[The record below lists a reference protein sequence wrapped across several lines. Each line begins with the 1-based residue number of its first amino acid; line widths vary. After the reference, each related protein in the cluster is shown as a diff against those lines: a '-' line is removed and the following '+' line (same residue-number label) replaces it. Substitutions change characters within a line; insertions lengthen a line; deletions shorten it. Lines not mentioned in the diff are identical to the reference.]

1 MIRSTFR
8 NLHASTLLLLT
19 CAAIHLESS
28 AHAQVAVP
36 SIVNFDAGTGLFNYS
51 YSVTN
56 NGPAFDVAIL
66 NVPVAHNSN
75 LLSLLAPTGF
85 GISFDPGVD
94 IVSFFED
101 SDPGTTQTFSPGSTN
116 GLFRFSTTFAPGT
129 VTFDALDAGGNTYTG
144 TTQAPTT
151 AVPEPSAI
159 LLAGLGVLATSFR
172 RRSVSI
178 SQ

>member
-8 NLHASTLLLLT
+8 NLHASTLALLT
-19 CAAIHLESS
+19 LAAVH
-28 AHAQVAVP
+28 AHAQVVVP
-36 SIVNFDAGTGLFNYS
+36 STVNFDIGTGLYNYA

-56 NGPAFDVAIL
+56 NGPTFDIAIL
-66 NVPVAHNSN
+66 NVPVAPASN

-85 GISFDPGVD
+85 GISFDPGVG

-101 SDPGTTQTFSPGSTN
+101 SDPGTTQTFSPGSTR
-116 GLFRFSTTFAPGT
+116 GLFRFSSTFAPGT
-129 VTFDALDAGGNTYTG
+129 VTFDALDAIGDTYTG

-151 AVPEPSAI
+151 AVPEPGTL

-178 SQ
+178 SK